1 LEDCVPYTYS
11 LGSIKTNEILNFMLE
26 KNKTYLKL
34 NNATNKF
41 TTFDETLQRD
51 LINKLKWNV
60 DTI

>member
-1 LEDCVPYTYS
+1 MEDCVPYTYS

-51 LINKLKWNV
+51 LINKLK
-60 DTI
+60 